1 MSARSKARKRA
12 LDVLYEA
19 DVRAADPLVV
29 LREVTQRREVDEGVS
44 PHDYTVDL
52 VQGVA
57 AHRERIDDIVQ
68 THSQGWVISRMPVI
82 DRNVLRLAA
91 FELLWGQDAPD
102 AVIIDQA
109 VQMSKDLST
118 EDSPGFVN
126 GVLARVLKE
135 RPTMELAD

>member
-57 AHRERIDDIVQ
+57 AHRERIDEIVQ